1 MMLVTFLFIGLLE
14 ANQNRDSGS
23 CFTTEERI
31 RGLEALVGGQSETIA
46 KLQDQIFSLAS
57 RSPPSACSAS
67 QETFFYYQNVF
78 SDDMSQNSKRQKR
91 TFV

>member
-1 MMLVTFLFIGLLE
+1 MLVTFLLIGLLE

-31 RGLEALVGGQSETIA
+31 RGLEALVGAQSETIA

-57 RSPPSACSAS
+57 RSPPSASAS
-67 QETFFYYQNVF
+67 QETFVYSQNVF
-78 SDDMSQNSKRQKR
+78 LTMLVKIQD
-91 TFV
+91 